1 MSKKILVV
9 LDPGH
14 KPNYNKGAAP
24 GYYEGNKMYD
34 FTEYEKTAL
43 ETYGID
49 VIITRERKNDMD
61 LYARG
66 QVAVKNGK
74 GYDVVIFISNHSNA
88 FNGKA
93 YGVSVFRSLYLP
105 ESATLGQ
112 KLAEAVV
119 GVMKPVTGITYIRGV
134 KTRKG
139 SSGADYYGVIRGSVS
154 GAKSNAQAAKGPV
167 NYSFIIEHGF
177 HDNAIECAFLNV
189 DANLEKMAKAEA
201 KAIAD
206 YFGLSASSGASEEK
220 TETVKPETKEELYRV
235 RKSWDDSKSQIGAFK
250 VLKYAKNR
258 ADENPGYKV
267 YDSSGKC
274 VYPVEAAPSYLVKIT
289 ADSLNVRKGP
299 GVLNKIVTTVKK
311 GDVYTIVDESNGW
324 GKLKSGAGWIKLSY
338 TKRV

>member
-24 GYYEGNKMYD
+24 GYYEGNKMYT
-34 FTEYEKTAL
+34 FTEYERDAL
-43 ETYGID
+43 EAYGID
-49 VIITRERKNDMD
+49 VIITRKRENDMD

-66 QVAVKNGK
+66 QVAVKNAA
-74 GYDVVIFISNHSNA
+74 GYDAVVFISNHSNA
-88 FNGKA
+88 ANGKA
-93 YGVSVFRSLYLP
+93 YGVTVFRSLYLP

-112 KLAEAVV
+112 KLVDAIV
-119 GVMKPVTGITYIRGV
+119 GVMKPVTGITYSRGV

-167 NYSFIIEHGF
+167 KYSFIVEHGF
-177 HDNAIECAFLNV
+177 HDNATECAFLNV

-206 YFGLSASSGASEEK
+206 YFGLSASSDSSPAKPEP
-220 TETVKPETKEELYRV
+220 VKPETKDELYRV
-235 RKSWDDSKSQIGAFK
+235 RKSWGDSKSQIGAYAL
-250 VLKYAKNR
+250 LKYAKLT
-258 ADENPGYKV
+258 ADNHPGYKV
-267 YDSSGKC
+267 YDASGKC
-274 VYPVEAAPSYLVKIT
+274 VYPVETTTYLVKIT
-289 ADSLNVRKGP
+289 ADVLNVRRGP
-299 GVLNKIVTTVKK
+299 GTNYKIATTVKK
-311 GDVYTIVDESNGW
+311 GGVYTIVSESNGW

-338 TKRV
+338 TRRV